1 MTRMK
6 FWTMLLLTLT
16 GVGAAAPFDSLSLA
30 QGGQTA
36 TTANV
41 RFEVASIKENKSGS
55 QNSSSRTAGE
65 RYSGTNVSL
74 IGLLR
79 TAYAVQEFQIA
90 GYPAWAETDKFDVEA
105 KIESGAN
112 LSDFPLMLQKL
123 LAERFK
129 LVVHRELRQAPIY
142 ALVVMKDGP
151 KFKPGDPAKCGGRS
165 GGFAATP
172 TEINGGCVTMEQ
184 FAARLSRS
192 IGTHVVDETSLKG
205 TFDFKVS
212 WLPDDRFSGRGA
224 SANPTLF
231 TAIQEQLGLRLQS
244 GRGPVDSL
252 VIDRAEKPV
261 TD

>member
-1 MTRMK
+1 MK
-6 FWTMLLLTLT
+6 LWTMLLLTFT
-16 GVGAAAPFDSLSLA
+16 GVGATAPFDSLSLA
-30 QGGQTA
+30 QGSQTP

-41 RFEVASIKENKSGS
+41 TFEVASIKENKSGS
-55 QNSSSRTAGE
+55 QNSSSRTAGD
-65 RYSGTNVSL
+65 RYSATNESL
-74 IGLLR
+74 IELIR
-79 TAYAVQEFQIA
+79 IAYAVQEFQIA

-105 KIESGAN
+105 KMESGAN
-112 LSDFPLMLQKL
+112 PRDLPLMLQKL
-123 LAERFK
+123 LVERFT
-129 LVVHRELRQAPIY
+129 LVVHREPRQTSIY
-142 ALVVMKDGP
+142 TLVVMKDGP

-192 IGTHVVDETSLKG
+192 IGTHVVDGTSLKG

-244 GRGPVDSL
+244 GRGPVETL
-252 VIDRAEKPV
+252 VIDQAEKPV
-261 TD
+261 AD